1 MTHQTN
7 ALRLADLL
15 ELDPSQWG
23 GVAKVAWPAASEL
36 RRLSAIEQERDQL
49 RAKLEV
55 AEASAKAAISKAE
68 WQAVTNTELNQLRA
82 QLAVLKDGKAGGE
95 VVQADDELIRTI
107 GNGLLNAHD
116 HLEMHKLERSH
127 CNSADRIREGLAAFA
142 AYKKRP
148 DFATPKPVPMT
159 GWQPIE
165 TAPKDGSY
173 VLLSVGA
180 DVVVSRWY
188 VHYLNGKPDRCR
200 KPEWEQADMYGGFG
214 SYMGPLRPTHWMPL
228 PPPKHEISGVTD
240 AG

>member
-7 ALRLADLL
+7 AQRLADDIDGSWL
-15 ELDPSQWG
+15 ENVDPE
-23 GVAKVAWPAASEL
+23 KVDVLMIQAEL

-49 RAKLEV
+49 RAEL
-55 AEASAKAAISKAE
+55 AA
-68 WQAVTNTELNQLRA
+68 
-82 QLAVLKDGKAGGE
+82 LKDGKAGGE